1 MLGGPRKNI
10 IPIANPTSLRGK
22 ATVASHGGAQN
33 KALAAG
39 FKNTLAI
46 SPPTAKKGRLGKLLQ
61 NQQTLASGGMSMSS
75 PSRYG
80 KPGVRHMAADLRGE

>member
-10 IPIANPTSLRGK
+10 TRVTNLAGQGRKP
-22 ATVASHGGAQN
+22 TVASHSGAQN

-39 FKNTLAI
+39 KNTLAI
-46 SPPTAKKGRLGKLLQ
+46 SAPTAKNGRLAKLPQ
-61 NQQTLASGGMSMSS
+61 NQQALASGGKSMSS